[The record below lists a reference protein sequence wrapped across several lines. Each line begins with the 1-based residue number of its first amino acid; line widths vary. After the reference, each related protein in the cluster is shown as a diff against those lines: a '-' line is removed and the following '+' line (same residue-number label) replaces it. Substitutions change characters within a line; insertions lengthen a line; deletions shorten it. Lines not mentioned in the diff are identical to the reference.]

1 MYGDRF
7 YVVQDRALREQDL
20 AERIAE
26 RNRHARSNDGLSL
39 RARVARRLFALAM
52 AAEREETWRL
62 VWERLETRGRL

>member
-7 YVVQDRALREQDL
+7 YVVQDRSLREQDL

-26 RNRHARSNDGLSL
+26 RNRHARPKDGPSL
-39 RARVARRLFALAM
+39 RARVARRLFALAI